1 MLKNISKYKTPAFL
15 PILNKSILSYQ
26 LEFLERNNIKYF
38 KLITY
43 EEHRQVFEEFFN
55 QNIQRLKFEVI
66 YLPSTEEETDI
77 FSLIKD
83 TITKNNFIL
92 ISCDSILNFDLF
104 EFIDNHFEK
113 KSLVS
118 FILNDNFSNI
128 SNKKLSFMKDNN
140 QLSLYYVNN
149 EDCNEENKRGKAG
162 NGSQS
167 IKMRGVSYNY
177 R

>member
-1 MLKNISKYKTPAFL
+1 MIDNSKSISNVDIYIFSGNLNILQNITKYKTPAFL

-92 ISCDSILNFDLF
+92 ISCDSILNFYNVLKYFFVFLNYFFLQHQQFDNIQLF
-104 EFIDNHFEK
+104 
-113 KSLVS
+113 
-118 FILNDNFSNI
+118 LNYF
-128 SNKKLSFMKDNN
+128 LH
-140 QLSLYYVNN
+140 
-149 EDCNEENKRGKAG
+149 
-162 NGSQS
+162 
-167 IKMRGVSYNY
+167 
-177 R
+177 